1 MSFGA
6 RKGVISLKE
15 ICPSQSETL
24 PSMPEV
30 HEADLNMLSLEQISL
45 IDNALTELGAFGEVR
60 LIKAKASCGS
70 SRNSKASARSSA

>member
-1 MSFGA
+1 M
-6 RKGVISLKE
+6 KE

-60 LIKAKASCGS
+60 LIKAKGKLRFIQKLESI
-70 SRNSKASARSSA
+70 SAL